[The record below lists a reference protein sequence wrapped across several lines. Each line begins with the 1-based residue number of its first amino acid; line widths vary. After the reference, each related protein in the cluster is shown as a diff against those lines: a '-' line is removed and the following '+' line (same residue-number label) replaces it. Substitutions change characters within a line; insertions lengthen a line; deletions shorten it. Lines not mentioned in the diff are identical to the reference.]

1 VKKIIA
7 ILLLYLFETSFVSAQ
22 TNIDSSEKINSTA
35 HFQLTVISQSHLSFK
50 SPYSGENSL
59 SNNAQ
64 LGATSITSTLFF
76 GEKLWKGSSFYFDPE
91 ISGGEGLSGSLGAAG
106 ALNGETYRVGNPA
119 PSIFIALAYF
129 QQEFPLSNSY
139 ENIDDDI
146 NQIKGKVATERI
158 SISAGKFAISDF
170 FDDNE
175 YSHDPRTQFLNWS
188 LMSNGAWDYPANT
201 RGYTYGIVAEYFNKN
216 CALRISSV
224 TVPAIA
230 NSPKMEYNIPNAH
243 SEAVE
248 IERKI
253 FLNKRPGT
261 LRILFSQMFSRAPS
275 YLEGIK
281 AIQNNDSYLLDVI
294 SGNAE
299 GKNFGGKKYVIGF
312 SGDQQLSNSIGIF
325 MRVGWNDGRDVTWA
339 FTEIDQTVSAGLSIK
354 GIQWKRPNDVF
365 GIASVINGISSDH
378 RDFLK
383 DGGYGFIIG
392 DGKLNYGHE
401 EILEAYYNTLI
412 THFFSLTFDYQFVKH
427 PGYNKDRG
435 PVNGFAIRGHVF
447 F

>member
-1 VKKIIA
+1 
-7 ILLLYLFETSFVSAQ
+7 
-22 TNIDSSEKINSTA
+22 
-35 HFQLTVISQSHLSFK
+35 
-50 SPYSGENSL
+50 
-59 SNNAQ
+59 
-64 LGATSITSTLFF
+64 
-76 GEKLWKGSSFYFDPE
+76 
-91 ISGGEGLSGSLGAAG
+91 
-106 ALNGETYRVGNPA
+106 
-119 PSIFIALAYF
+119 
-129 QQEFPLSNSY
+129 
-139 ENIDDDI
+139 
-146 NQIKGKVATERI
+146 
-158 SISAGKFAISDF
+158 
-170 FDDNE
+170 
-175 YSHDPRTQFLNWS
+175 
-188 LMSNGAWDYPANT
+188 
-201 RGYTYGIVAEYFNKN
+201 
-216 CALRISSV
+216 
-224 TVPAIA
+224 
-230 NSPKMEYNIPNAH
+230 MEYNIPNAH